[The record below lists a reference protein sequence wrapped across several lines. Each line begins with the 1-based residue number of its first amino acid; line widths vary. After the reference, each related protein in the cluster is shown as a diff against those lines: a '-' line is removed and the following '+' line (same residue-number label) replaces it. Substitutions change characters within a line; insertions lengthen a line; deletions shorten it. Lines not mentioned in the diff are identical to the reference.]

1 MTAIVNTDSVKPARS
16 AGAKKQ
22 SQLAMTVIAALAIAG
37 GAAYYTLIPR
47 DTGYVLADYDTAVV
61 TLTDL
66 VQTEQASGTTQIPR
80 QMVLTNPQE
89 SYADQLL
96 VAVGDT
102 VSKGD
107 VLAELTVPDL
117 DETIEDLRASLDSAK
132 LSLQRL
138 TLTQVIENENQ
149 ADQIVQLKSDIETLS
164 KTVTKYEQLVALN
177 SLPVT
182 DLETKQEELADK
194 QRELAETLRSNER
207 NQQLQAY
214 DLAASEANIDT
225 IELKLT
231 RALADKEATRI
242 KSPMAGEVLSIASEL
257 SVPGSAIEMNAELF
271 TIADPSSVVFNLA
284 LAEEYSS
291 LISMQDPVEINVGS
305 SWTTGTISAIGKV
318 AQTSSD
324 GLGATIE
331 VDVTPND
338 SSANY
343 LLGSTAVGVFTLGTQ
358 PDVLTLPR
366 GSYLTT
372 GGQKYVYRVI
382 GNRAEKVSVKIGS
395 IEGNTVQ
402 ILSGLSAGDTVI
414 TSGYQNFINETNI
427 TLAGE

>member
-47 DTGYVLADYDTAVV
+47 DTGYVLTDYDTAVV

-271 TIADPSSVVFNLA
+271 TIAD
-284 LAEEYSS
+284 
-291 LISMQDPVEINVGS
+291 
-305 SWTTGTISAIGKV
+305 
-318 AQTSSD
+318 
-324 GLGATIE
+324 
-331 VDVTPND
+331 
-338 SSANY
+338 
-343 LLGSTAVGVFTLGTQ
+343 
-358 PDVLTLPR
+358 
-366 GSYLTT
+366 
-372 GGQKYVYRVI
+372 
-382 GNRAEKVSVKIGS
+382 
-395 IEGNTVQ
+395 
-402 ILSGLSAGDTVI
+402 
-414 TSGYQNFINETNI
+414 
-427 TLAGE
+427 

>member
-324 GLGATIE
+324 GLGATID

-382 GNRAEKVSVKIGS
+382 GNRAEKSV
-395 IEGNTVQ
+395 
-402 ILSGLSAGDTVI
+402 
-414 TSGYQNFINETNI
+414 
-427 TLAGE
+427 